1 MKMTELAPAK
11 LNLTLEVGE
20 KSSDGYHKVQSVM
33 TCAALYDEITLESG
47 TGGDIAMT
55 CDCSGL
61 PCDEMNLCLRA
72 ARLFFKKT
80 GIACDGLRIS
90 LKKRIPMQAGL
101 GGGSAD
107 AAAVL
112 RGLRKLYRPEM
123 MIKELERMAMELGSD
138 VPFCVRSVTT
148 MVRGRGEQLLK
159 LPKLPLCWF
168 VICKPD
174 FSFSTAEMYEK
185 LDEKKPAFAIDSLGL
200 IKALEYQDMLEISDR
215 LGNCFEA
222 VLEPSSEIFTIKS
235 KLLALGARNACM
247 SGSGSA
253 VYGLFTQESEARAA
267 AEELQKVYAQT
278 WFVENV

>member
-1 MKMTELAPAK
+1 MKMTEMAPAK

-47 TGGDIAMT
+47 TGGDITMT

-61 PCDEMNLCLRA
+61 PCDETNLCLRA

-80 GIACDGLRIS
+80 GTACDGLHIS

-174 FSFSTAEMYEK
+174 FSFSTAEMYRR
-185 LDEKKPAFAIDSLGL
+185 LDEAGMAVHPDTRRMMD
-200 IKALEYQDMLEISDR
+200 ALQRRDLAEIFSQI
-215 LGNCFEA
+215 GNVFEQ
-222 VLEPSSEIFTIKS
+222 VLPPGSEIFAIRDR
-235 KLLALGARNACM
+235 LLTLGAGTACM

-253 VYGLFTQESEARAA
+253 VVGIFSQEEAARSSAA
-267 AEELQKVYAQT
+267 AMTEVP
-278 WFVENV
+278 FVRCVGRG